1 MTFTLLSELGRGGMG
16 VVWRARDEET
26 GQIVALKLLRAA
38 YADDPDYLERF
49 TRELELTRRI
59 HSAHVVSVLG
69 YGVREGL
76 PYLAL
81 EYVDGP
87 SLRELLKEHGAYGWP
102 EARGLLAQV
111 AQGLADAHAAGIVHR
126 DVKPS
131 NILLGSDGVAK
142 LTDFGVSRGLDLTRV
157 TGTSTML
164 GTPAYLAPE
173 GPADERSDLYSL
185 GCVAYEL
192 LAGAV
197 PFEGRSYQ
205 EVILRHVREAPDL
218 TKLPPEGRPVVGAL
232 LAKEPGQR
240 PQSAAALLGLLAGTA
255 GPSAAPAPAQA
266 RATPAPTVPRRRRR
280 GALLAA
286 AAIAVALLLVAVET
300 GLTAHPGA
308 SPSPGAPAASPAVA
322 VVVSAMPSQAATPGS
337 LKPVPSASPFATT
350 APSAAATTMSP
361 ARGFTPTG
369 RMKMARNGHTATLL
383 ADGRVLIAGGSDASA
398 ELFLPGSGIFQP
410 TGSMSMSRTF
420 ATATRLA
427 NGSVLIAGGLDANG
441 IATPTAE
448 LRDSATGWFIATGS
462 ISVARW
468 GNPTATLLPNGSVL
482 VAGGTD
488 NRGDALYSAELYVPS
503 SGRFVQT
510 SSMTTGHDGATAT
523 LLPNGSVLIA
533 GGFAGNDHATAI
545 AELYDPSTGRFT
557 RTGSMTVGR
566 WFASAA
572 LLPSGLVLVAGGIG
586 GNGADALASAELYDP
601 TTGRFTAT
609 DSMAEAREE
618 AAATI
623 LRDGRVLIAGG
634 YGPGGPQATAEIYD
648 PTTETF
654 RPTGSM
660 STPRVDATATLL
672 SDGRVLIAGGWSG
685 GSGPAISSAELFR

>member
-16 VVWRARDEET
+16 VVWRARDEES

-38 YADDPDYLERF
+38 YADDRDYLERF

-59 HSAHVVSVLG
+59 HSAHVVGVLG

-87 SLRELLKEHGAYGWP
+87 SLRELLREHGAYGWP
-102 EARGLLAQV
+102 EARGLLAGV

-218 TKLPPEGRPVVGAL
+218 AKLPPEARPIVGAL

-240 PQSAAALLGLLAGTA
+240 PQSAAALVGLLAGTA

-266 RATPAPTVPRRRRR
+266 RAAPAAPPRRRR
-280 GALLAA
+280 GALFAA
-286 AAIAVALLLVAVET
+286 AAIAVALLLVAVGT

-308 SPSPGAPAASPAVA
+308 SPAPGAPGASLAAVVVGSSVPSQAGGSPSAGLTPAAASPSAGAVVAAAAGATAGLGTTARPTPTASPAPALPTQTSLVPPHVVATVKVGRMPVGLTVGEGAVWTANANDRTVSRIDPATNRVVA
-322 VVVSAMPSQAATPGS
+322 VINVAEVPEAIAAGDGAVWLPQMTANIVVRIDPATNRVVAAIEAGDDALGIAAGPHGVWVTDQHHGTVSRIDPATNRVVAVIRTPDQATWTVADGPYGVWVTGDRGIYRIDPSRNTVVATVNSGGGQVIEGDGS
-337 LKPVPSASPFATT
+337 VWATT
-350 APSAAATTMSP
+350 NGGVLRIDPAT
-361 ARGFTPTG
+361 
-369 RMKMARNGHTATLL
+369 
-383 ADGRVLIAGGSDASA
+383 D
-398 ELFLPGSGIFQP
+398 
-410 TGSMSMSRTF
+410 
-420 ATATRLA
+420 RLA
-427 NGSVLIAGGLDANG
+427 NTIVLPNNDVPAALVVGLGGVWVTHGPPTPAGSFKATSLSLIDPASGAVILT
-441 IATPTAE
+441 TPTSPVPG
-448 LRDSATGWFIATGS
+448 DIA
-462 ISVARW
+462 
-468 GNPTATLLPNGSVL
+468 
-482 VAGGTD
+482 
-488 NRGDALYSAELYVPS
+488 
-503 SGRFVQT
+503 
-510 SSMTTGHDGATAT
+510 
-523 LLPNGSVLIA
+523 
-533 GGFAGNDHATAI
+533 
-545 AELYDPSTGRFT
+545 
-557 RTGSMTVGR
+557 
-566 WFASAA
+566 
-572 LLPSGLVLVAGGIG
+572 
-586 GNGADALASAELYDP
+586 ADAGSLWVANP
-601 TTGRFTAT
+601 
-609 DSMAEAREE
+609 
-618 AAATI
+618 
-623 LRDGRVLIAGG
+623 
-634 YGPGGPQATAEIYD
+634 YGDTVQHLM
-648 PTTETF
+648 
-654 RPTGSM
+654 R
-660 STPRVDATATLL
+660 
-672 SDGRVLIAGGWSG
+672 
-685 GSGPAISSAELFR
+685 